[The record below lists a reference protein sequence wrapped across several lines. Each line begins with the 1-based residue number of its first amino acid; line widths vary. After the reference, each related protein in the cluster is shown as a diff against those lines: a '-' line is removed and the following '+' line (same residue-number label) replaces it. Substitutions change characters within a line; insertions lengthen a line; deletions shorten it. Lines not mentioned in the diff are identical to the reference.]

1 MNEDIK
7 NLAIEAVLDNWFTT
21 VYNKKKRT
29 TRIDIKNK
37 KLMSKCWGM
46 HNDLVGKQKYRD
58 GYEDFKADFMRIIF
72 DLMNT
77 FQPEKHNSSWSEVY
91 KSANAN
97 ENYDDGKSVVSALSA
112 YVYSGVEFRIKEECS
127 DDYIRFGNS
136 GEKRLYLSVE
146 SYNRNINDDDNEEM
160 SKLLDNSNNAFV
172 VSADKI
178 YSSQINNWFQTN
190 KKKILLNSQLMALD
204 QWDTFDI
211 YESSNDHLPAH
222 FNVAHQG
229 NVTEK
234 LYKIA
239 NRTLKAFNEAS
250 LNKLTQQQIAAKKE
264 LDIIESFISILKLN
278 KSNKRNEQLYEI
290 LFDIF
295 SKIQLNLKLELDE
308 HIKLN
313 QRQKDLELLNKVCK
327 QLEDRYE
334 KLQSILENV
343 QTFEKQNEL
352 VSKPKLRPNWLG
364 NLSEDAKKSDIRTAR
379 IITGDGVARMNKK
392 NKNKF
397 GEVRTYSLD
406 DLEVAK

>member
-1 MNEDIK
+1 
-7 NLAIEAVLDNWFTT
+7 
-21 VYNKKKRT
+21 
-29 TRIDIKNK
+29 
-37 KLMSKCWGM
+37 
-46 HNDLVGKQKYRD
+46 
-58 GYEDFKADFMRIIF
+58 
-72 DLMNT
+72 
-77 FQPEKHNSSWSEVY
+77 
-91 KSANAN
+91 
-97 ENYDDGKSVVSALSA
+97 
-112 YVYSGVEFRIKEECS
+112 
-127 DDYIRFGNS
+127 
-136 GEKRLYLSVE
+136 
-146 SYNRNINDDDNEEM
+146 
-160 SKLLDNSNNAFV
+160 
-172 VSADKI
+172 
-178 YSSQINNWFQTN
+178 
-190 KKKILLNSQLMALD
+190 
-204 QWDTFDI
+204 
-211 YESSNDHLPAH
+211 
-222 FNVAHQG
+222 
-229 NVTEK
+229 
-234 LYKIA
+234 
-239 NRTLKAFNEAS
+239 
-250 LNKLTQQQIAAKKE
+250 
-264 LDIIESFISILKLN
+264 
-278 KSNKRNEQLYEI
+278 LYEI